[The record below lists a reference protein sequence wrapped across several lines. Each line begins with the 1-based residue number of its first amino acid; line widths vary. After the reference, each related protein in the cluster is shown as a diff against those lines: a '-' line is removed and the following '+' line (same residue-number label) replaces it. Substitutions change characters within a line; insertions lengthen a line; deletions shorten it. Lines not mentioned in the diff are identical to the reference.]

1 MGFDI
6 GRTPEASCPDAFRGQ
21 EDDLAELVT
30 VQTLPKKHAEFLG
43 FISAFVVDN
52 QARTSMVL
60 GHCVDNQL
68 LKRNKYPCFVLD
80 SVFYSSLQSVL
91 STFSLSEC
99 SLSTV
104 KMTEVCCGGIG
115 IFQIFL
121 VYWL

>member
-6 GRTPEASCPDAFRGQ
+6 GRTPEASRPDAFRGQ

-30 VQTLPKKHAEFLG
+30 VQTPPKKHAEFLG

-68 LKRNKYPCFVLD
+68 LKRNKYPCFVPD
-80 SVFYSSLQSVL
+80 SVFYPSLQSVL
-91 STFSLSEC
+91 STFSLS
-99 SLSTV
+99 
-104 KMTEVCCGGIG
+104 G
-115 IFQIFL
+115 
-121 VYWL
+121 